1 MIQMAT
7 HSTPNT
13 PSNADPNCSPVPRSA
28 WSVLAEARQ
37 SVLPAY
43 QALADSL
50 PAQTRHIIGYHA
62 GWWDAHGRP
71 GQPADKYLRPA
82 LTVATASALS
92 PATAHNA
99 LPAALAVQLVHD
111 FSLLHDDIMDQ
122 DTSRRH
128 RPAAW
133 TVFGAGPALL
143 AGDALLA
150 AAFHTVAEAESPVS
164 VNQTKVLAQT
174 VKDLCQGQCLD
185 LEYENRTTIEES
197 LCLAVIEGKT
207 GALLGCA
214 AELGALAAGADQQ
227 RATAAREFGRRLGIA
242 FQLTDDLLGIWGDPT
257 VTGKSARSDLTRRKM
272 TLPVVTA
279 LASASPEAAELAEL
293 YGHEEP
299 LNESALIRA
308 AELIEQLGG
317 RAQTQSRVELALHE
331 AIEFVG
337 QIAPGASD
345 DGDLRLLALLAAR
358 KDR

>member
-1 MIQMAT
+1 MIQAAT
-7 HSTPNT
+7 HSTPNA
-13 PSNADPNCSPVPRSA
+13 PSNVGQIFFPVPRSA

-50 PAQTRHIIGYHA
+50 PPQTRHIIGYHA

-71 GQPADKYLRPA
+71 GQPTDKYLRPA
-82 LTVATASALS
+82 IALSTASALS
-92 PATAHNA
+92 PTTAQNA

-111 FSLLHDDIMDQ
+111 FSLIHDDIMDQ
-122 DTSRRH
+122 DTTRRH

-150 AAFHTVAEAESPVS
+150 AAFHTMAESESSVS
-164 VNQTKVLAQT
+164 VNQTRVLAQT

-185 LEYENRTTIEES
+185 LEYEHRTTIDDS
-197 LCLAVIEGKT
+197 LCKAVIEGKT
-207 GALLGCA
+207 GSLLGCA
-214 AELGALAAGADQQ
+214 GELGALAAGADQYQ
-227 RATAAREFGRRLGIA
+227 AAAAREFGRCLGVA
-242 FQLTDDLLGIWGDPT
+242 FQLTDDLLGIWGDPA
-257 VTGKSARSDLTRRKM
+257 VTGKSARSDLARRKM
-272 TLPVVTA
+272 TLPVVIA

-293 YGHEEP
+293 YGHVGP
-299 LNESALIRA
+299 LDESALIRA

-317 RAQTQSRVELALHE
+317 RAQTQSRAELALSE
-331 AIEFVG
+331 AFEFAG

-358 KDR
+358 RDR